1 MPSIYEGGR
10 GAPRSPLSGRFFY
23 ARVEGEGLYDLFD
36 LLLNELQLLAGA
48 FTVQHPVTHGDRD
61 AVHVLDLGDDLF
73 SGATESNVSSLVGQ
87 SAVAAALEVLR
98 GELSGDFDGLGDR
111 AARDCPMIGNSHLVA
126 IGIAEPQPADVLNTV
141 ISETERY
148 PVFLAV
154 DRDRADRVLCYA
166 GV

>member
-10 GAPRSPLSGRFFY
+10 RAPRSPLSGRFFY
-23 ARVEGEGLYDLFD
+23 SGVEGEGLYDLFD

-48 FTVQHPVTHGDRD
+48 FTVEHPVTHGDRD

-87 SAVAAALEVLR
+87 CAETSELEVLR
-98 GELSGDFDGLGDR
+98 GECSGDLDVLGD
-111 AARDCPMIGNSHLVA
+111 C
-126 IGIAEPQPADVLNTV
+126 T
-141 ISETERY
+141 
-148 PVFLAV
+148 
-154 DRDRADRVLCYA
+154 A